1 MVVVVVVEYVVVV
14 DVVADAV
21 AANEKLFPSVHP
33 SMTRLFFKSIFVD
46 SPTMKTATSDTCCEF
61 KTNRPR
67 YVPIK
72 ISV

>member
-14 DVVADAV
+14 DAV

-46 SPTMKTATSDTCCEF
+46 SPTIKTATSDTCCEF

-72 ISV
+72 ISL